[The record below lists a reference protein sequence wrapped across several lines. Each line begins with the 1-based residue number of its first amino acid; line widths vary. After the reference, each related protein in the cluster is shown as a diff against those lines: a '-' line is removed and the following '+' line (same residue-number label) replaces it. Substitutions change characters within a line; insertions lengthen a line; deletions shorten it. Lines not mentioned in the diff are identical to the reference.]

1 MRNKSIAMSGMP
13 FSPYSQR
20 QVRSVLNGLGIT
32 QAMPEMRAPVN
43 ATNFQVPV
51 PAKSNQ
57 VAPGPGRAALPSVA
71 EDPVRA
77 AIASGD
83 LTAFGNFN
91 AAFGQARKMGLK
103 EFTWKGKRYAVKLA
117 NSQPAA
123 PAAAPPPPMSQEE
136 NIISDAV
143 GPAGTPG
150 FNVPGVQPNLPPD
163 MYPGIDFPFSPISP
177 RGTKRPATQRV
188 YRNIYA
194 PRSVSNPRSEYAK
207 RASGGSRSEYT
218 KR

>member
-1 MRNKSIAMSGMP
+1 MAKQSKSVLGAMP

-91 AAFGQARKMGLK
+91 TAFGQARKMGLK

-117 NSQPAA
+117 NSQPTA
-123 PAAAPPPPMSQEE
+123 PVAAPPPPMYQEE
-136 NIISDAV
+136 NMMSDAV

-150 FNVPGVQPNLPPD
+150 FYVPGVQPNLPPD

-177 RGTKRPATQRV
+177 RGTKRPTDGTI
-188 YRNIYA
+188 YRR
-194 PRSVSNPRSEYAK
+194 PSRPSSNYRGRQSFI
-207 RASGGSRSEYT
+207 
-218 KR
+218 

>member
-1 MRNKSIAMSGMP
+1 MKKKSIAMSGMP
-13 FSPYSQR
+13 FSPYSQK
-20 QVRSVLNGLGIT
+20 QVRSVLNGRGIT

-123 PAAAPPPPMSQEE
+123 PAAAPPPPMYQEE
-136 NIISDAV
+136 NMISDAV
-143 GPAGTPG
+143 GPVGTPG

-177 RGTKRPATQRV
+177 RGTKRPTDGTI
-188 YRNIYA
+188 YRR
-194 PRSVSNPRSEYAK
+194 P
-207 RASGGSRSEYT
+207 SGQSSTYRGRQSFI
-218 KR
+218 

>member
-1 MRNKSIAMSGMP
+1 MAKQSKSVLGAMP

-32 QAMPEMRAPVN
+32 QAMPEMRAPAN
-43 ATNFQVPV
+43 ATNFQAPG
-51 PAKSNQ
+51 PAKS
-57 VAPGPGRAALPSVA
+57 PLPSVA

-91 AAFGQARKMGLK
+91 TAFGQARKMGLK

-117 NSQPAA
+117 NSQPTA
-123 PAAAPPPPMSQEE
+123 PVAAPPPPMYQGEDG
-136 NIISDAV
+136 ISEVV

-150 FNVPGVQPNLPPD
+150 FNIPGVQPNLPPD

-194 PRSVSNPRSEYAK
+194 PRSVSNPRSEYAR

>member
-1 MRNKSIAMSGMP
+1 MSGMP

-83 LTAFGNFN
+83 LTAFGSFN
-91 AAFGQARKMGLK
+91 SAFGQARKMGLK

-117 NSQPAA
+117 NSQPTAPVAA
-123 PAAAPPPPMSQEE
+123 PHPPMYQGEDG
-136 NIISDAV
+136 ISEVV

-150 FNVPGVQPNLPPD
+150 FNIPGVQPNLPPD

-177 RGTKRPATQRV
+177 RGTKRPTDGTI
-188 YRNIYA
+188 YRR
-194 PRSVSNPRSEYAK
+194 P
-207 RASGGSRSEYT
+207 SRPSSTY
-218 KR
+218 RGRQSFI